1 VFKPDHF
8 ALQQERRY
16 ITDMMSISLA
26 AEAQAAADEV

>member
-8 ALQQERRY
+8 VLQQEHHY
-16 ITDMMSISLA
+16 IVDMMSISLA